1 MRARPSALSGLA
13 LVVGV
18 VALASMLAESIKAQP
33 PGTLKPEDMKP

>member
-18 VALASMLAESIKAQP
+18 VALVSTLIESAKAQP
-33 PGTLKPEDMKP
+33 PGTLKPEDLKP